1 MIKKFTVGG
10 VEYKVSEVT
19 QILDKFSGKILYGY
33 HDPVSAEI
41 KVAKN
46 LSEKPISQDMQNI
59 TLWHEVLHAC
69 LDSMN
74 WNFESQEIE
83 EDFIERL
90 SRALYEY
97 EKTRR

>member
-1 MIKKFTVGG
+1 MIKKFTIGG
-10 VEYKVSEVT
+10 VDYKVMEVD
-19 QILDKFSGKILYGY
+19 QILDTFSGKLLFGM
-33 HDPVSAEI
+33 HDGASATI
-41 KVAKN
+41 KVARH
-46 LSEKPISQDMQNI
+46 LSEKPINEDVRNI

-74 WNFESQEIE
+74 FSFENSEAE

-97 EKTRR
+97 EKTKR